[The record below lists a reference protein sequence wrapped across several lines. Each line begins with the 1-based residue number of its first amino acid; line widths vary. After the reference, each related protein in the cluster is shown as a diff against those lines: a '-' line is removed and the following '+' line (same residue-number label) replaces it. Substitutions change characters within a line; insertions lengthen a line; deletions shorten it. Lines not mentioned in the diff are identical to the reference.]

1 MNIEEIVQNPLM
13 SWGGLLMG
21 IMTLVQVAPIEIS
34 PWSWLAKKI
43 GRAING
49 EVLKKL
55 GEVERRLD
63 KHIVDLP
70 AKDDLSARVEA
81 LAADN
86 ERLMQEIAAL
96 EEKIAAAR
104 RALD

>member
-63 KHIVDLP
+63 KHIVDDDRILP
-70 AKDDLSARVEA
+70 REV
-81 LAADN
+81 
-86 ERLMQEIAAL
+86 
-96 EEKIAAAR
+96 
-104 RALD
+104 RAPVIRQQQDQNPTFQ